1 MNKVIISGNLTKDA
15 EIIDL
20 QNGEILAKDTIA
32 VKREFKN
39 KEGNYDVDFVDII
52 AYSHTAQYMKNY
64 ATKGARAEACGRL
77 QIREYET
84 QEGQKRRVAEVVVE
98 SLSIFNGEKKET
110 QEKPEIKPMQVDD
123 ESLPF

>member
-110 QEKPEIKPMQVDD
+110 PEKPEIKPMQVDD
-123 ESLPF
+123 EELPF